1 MGLLGNDAMNKL
13 SNLINNS
20 DYKNLLK
27 EHGLDEEDSKKIIK
41 KVEEEIKHGFIN
53 ETNVGYRLEFLVE
66 HYNQEFNQNTSSNE
80 SSENIKS
87 CPECKQEQDIKN
99 SYCSFCGYKFTDIQ
113 TTKQIKCPACNSLQ
127 SIDNQFC
134 VNCGLNLK
142 KSISSNNDE
151 QKEDKNSSPKKTFK
165 IPKRHPISKFD
176 AFKRNA
182 IFLTNFDFNIKLCP
196 KCNSELLFEDKFCYN
211 CGLDVE
217 HIEKA
222 STKPIKP
229 NLTKYSQFKRRIIFS
244 SNFNFNLKLCP
255 SCNSKLLFD
264 DNFCYN
270 CGEKVTEKEITNID
284 KSIPESEN
292 KQPPKPEI
300 KSNYDPTFKVAYVL
314 YLEEFRKNPKK
325 EFSDKIAKKYNTTV
339 IDLNKQA
346 LDDEF
351 IVLPSPLMVAK
362 NSKLNVIKEVLKE
375 NNLKVSGKKDELI
388 ERLGEHLSDED
399 LKKYFKS
406 DDYQLSE
413 KGLQFLSNNVP
424 TLIIAS
430 DSELSKAFVPS
441 DITTLFEEHEF
452 NPKEFVET
460 AADYL
465 NKNINDKVSQ
475 DVFDDDFRNY
485 SNALSNIFEQI
496 GNLKDALLLRFNVFL
511 LDLNNYSIE
520 EDKSNPNKTKLKK
533 KDVSKLVALMNNSE
547 VSSKD
552 LDDLFENRIFTK
564 TIISKEDTFKYLLKI
579 VDGDDLKDVSKEINE
594 TYS

>member
-1 MGLLGNDAMNKL
+1 MGLLGNEAMIKL
-13 SNLINNS
+13 SNLVNS
-20 DYKNLLK
+20 SNYKNLLK
-27 EHGLDEEDSKKIIK
+27 NHGLDEEDSKKIIK
-41 KVEEEIKHGFIN
+41 KIEEEIKQGFIN
-53 ETNVGYRLEFLVE
+53 ETNVGYRIKFLVE
-66 HYNQEFNQNTSSNE
+66 HYNQEFDQNNSSNE
-80 SSENIKS
+80 SGGNIKS

-113 TTKQIKCPACNSLQ
+113 TSKQIKCPACNSLQ

-142 KSISSNNDE
+142 DSMSSNE
-151 QKEDKNSSPKKTFK
+151 QKEDKNISPKKTFK
-165 IPKRHPISKFD
+165 IPKRHSISKFNS
-176 AFKRNA
+176 FKRDV

-217 HIEKA
+217 HVEKA

-229 NLTKYSQFKRRIIFS
+229 KLTKHSQFKRRIIFL

-255 SCNSKLLFD
+255 NCNSKLLYD

-270 CGEKVTEKEITNID
+270 CGEKVTEKEIDNIE
-284 KSIPESEN
+284 KSVSESE
-292 KQPPKPEI
+292 QPPKHEI
-300 KSNYDPTFKVAYVL
+300 KCNYDSTFKVAYVL

-325 EFSDKIAKKYNTTV
+325 EFSDKIAKKYDTAV
-339 IDLNKQA
+339 SDLNKQA
-346 LDDEF
+346 WDDEF
-351 IVLPSPLMVAK
+351 IVHPSPLMVAR
-362 NSKLNVIKEVLKE
+362 NSKLNVIKDVLKE
-375 NNLKVSGKKDELI
+375 NGLKVSGKKDELI
-388 ERLGEHLSDED
+388 ERLGEHLSDEE

-424 TLIIAS
+424 TLIIAT
-430 DSELSKAFVPS
+430 DSELSKAFAPS

-452 NPKEFVET
+452 NPEEFVET

-475 DVFDDDFRNY
+475 NVFDDGFRNY

-511 LDLNNYSIE
+511 LDLNNYSSE

-533 KDVSKLVALMNNSE
+533 KDVSKLVALMINSK

-564 TIISKEDTFKYLLKI
+564 TIISKEDTINYLLKI
-579 VDGDDLKDVSKEINE
+579 FDGDDLKDVSNEINE